1 MTREIAFTKGHG
13 TENDFVLVPDLD
25 GARELTPETV
35 AALADRRA
43 GIGGDGVIRI
53 VPAASAIEAEVRDQA
68 RSARWFMDYRNADG
82 SVAEMCGNGTRVFA
96 AYLRREGLETADE
109 FAIATRAGVKTV
121 RVEGEEFAVDL
132 GPWRLTDP
140 MAAERD
146 GFDALVHVDDGDPFS
161 ALSVDLGN
169 PHTVLALPETVDLAA
184 IDLTRAPVVRPTP
197 ARGTNVE
204 LVRPLGPDHIAMRVH
219 ERGVGETRSCG
230 TGAAAAAIATSFW
243 AGQHLATPTW
253 TVDVPGGRLRVRLLP
268 GQHVELAGPAALV
281 ADGTVTL
288 PCAKHRAGEEFTI
301 ARNGKP
307 VAVLSSPPRGGVVFG
322 TMKSGTPGFDLEHA
336 EALVA
341 AQASTRHTEVGLD
354 PPGEGVR
361 SEIALHHEVCRAAR
375 SQPRQPGPQQVV
387 QGGLA
392 DPDRGIGPD
401 QVEAQ
406 VRVHFRGE

>member
-1 MTREIAFTKGHG
+1 MADMTREIAFTKGHG

-96 AYLRREGLETADE
+96 AYLRRESLETADE

-268 GQHVELAGPAALV
+268 DQHVELAGPAALV

-288 PCAKHRAGEEFTI
+288 P
-301 ARNGKP
+301 
-307 VAVLSSPPRGGVVFG
+307 
-322 TMKSGTPGFDLEHA
+322 
-336 EALVA
+336 
-341 AQASTRHTEVGLD
+341 
-354 PPGEGVR
+354 
-361 SEIALHHEVCRAAR
+361 
-375 SQPRQPGPQQVV
+375 
-387 QGGLA
+387 
-392 DPDRGIGPD
+392 
-401 QVEAQ
+401 
-406 VRVHFRGE
+406 